1 MAMKRLLTES
11 CSDPADAPAMEKRL
25 KPLPSF
31 ASYVLRVIGDA
42 VMVNWLSTAL
52 EPVLRRVVNE
62 EVERGLR
69 NRIRFFSRSPS
80 FRIQAPEPSTLQLI
94 FPKALTVPIFTGSKI
109 VDEESN
115 QLRVVLVD
123 IRPVSEIL
131 VV

>member
-31 ASYVLRVIGDA
+31 ASVIGDA